1 MSLHSINRL
10 LFVMDIQ
17 CVLGEVRTDVLCVNY
32 TNASVQR
39 DIILCLP
46 YLKFKN
52 YFQAT
57 ASERPV

>member
-1 MSLHSINRL
+1 
-10 LFVMDIQ
+10 MDMQ
-17 CVLGEVRTDVLCVNY
+17 CVLGEVRTDVLCGNY

-39 DIILCLP
+39 DDMILCRP

-57 ASERPV
+57 ASGRLV